1 MKHRSNAHFDEDRR
15 DRETITAVR
24 HRLEHSGH
32 KGLRRVRSQMSAGTV
47 TLSGFVTSE
56 EDRELAIDI
65 VRSFAHVDAVIDD
78 IAVELAPDPDE
89 ATQREQS

>member
-1 MKHRSNAHFDEDRR
+1 
-15 DRETITAVR
+15 
-24 HRLEHSGH
+24 
-32 KGLRRVRSQMSAGTV
+32 MSAGTV